1 MRRQAEGIILL
12 HLGHGCGISFKPM
25 TKTRKHIKWLTLVG
39 LLAMLIAIAMY
50 VLTLDD
56 SQPVPAPKTEK
67 SDR

>member
-1 MRRQAEGIILL
+1 
-12 HLGHGCGISFKPM
+12 M

-56 SQPVPAPKTEK
+56 SQPVPVPKTEK